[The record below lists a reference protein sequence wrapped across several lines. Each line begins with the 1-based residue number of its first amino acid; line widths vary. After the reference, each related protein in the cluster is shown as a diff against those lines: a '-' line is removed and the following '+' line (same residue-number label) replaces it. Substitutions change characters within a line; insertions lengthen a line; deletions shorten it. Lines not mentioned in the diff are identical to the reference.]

1 MLPNARGAI
10 VTVGL
15 FAFVWQ
21 WNDWYFA
28 NLFRVN
34 NKVPLLATQ
43 LAGAVE
49 RLDSTIISRPDLA
62 RLVGTNIRQNP
73 LFFWISSQHC
83 SIIYDVTIIN
93 WLFLCSK
100 TFC

>member
-73 LFFWISSQHC
+73 LFFL
-83 SIIYDVTIIN
+83 D
-93 WLFLCSK
+93 
-100 TFC
+100 